1 MAAICYVEGVSFSLF
16 ETEMVKLALS
26 QLNSA
31 YKPPTRKAIA
41 DSLFEKSYDI
51 LQKKVNNIIA
61 ELPLLN
67 IITDESTNINNA
79 QIVNISL
86 HTPYRFFHYLLEDVS
101 STRSTVKNT
110 ATWLHSYLE
119 QLSNEDWNRINSI
132 TIDTCSTMCVM

>member
-1 MAAICYVEGVSFSLF
+1 
-16 ETEMVKLALS
+16 MVKLALS

-41 DSLFEKSYDI
+41 DSLFEESYDI

-79 QIVNISL
+79 RIVNISL
-86 HTPYRFFHYLLEDVS
+86 HTPYGSFHYLSEDVG
-101 STRSTVKNT
+101 STRSTAENT
-110 ATWLHSYLE
+110 ATWLHPHLE
-119 QLSNEDWNRINSI
+119 QLSNGDWNHINSVI
-132 TIDTCSTMCVM
+132 TDTCFTIFAM